1 MTVKEL
7 IKFVNGSSPIIAI
20 NAYNGKVLFD
30 SRKNNKKYVEKYYNG
45 IVLHIWADIGS
56 TSYDKT
62 CYSGVIK
69 CYVRNKSW
77 LNNEVNNND

>member
-77 LNNEVNNND
+77 LNNEVKE

>member
-7 IKFVNGSSPIIAI
+7 IKLISNRSPIIAK

-30 SRKNNKKYVEKYYNG
+30 SRKNNKKYIEKYHNG

-69 CYVRNKSW
+69 CYVRNESW